1 MTRFGGAWVLW
12 PAKRWIAGVV
22 LAGAAIVA
30 LAPIR
35 HAHAQPA
42 CPPQAR
48 PPTADEI
55 AAYRSRPVDRGF
67 LWRIS
72 KGGHSSYLYGT
83 IHVGRPAWAFFG
95 PTIGQALRS
104 SDTLALEIDLTD
116 PEVMREL
123 GAGAL
128 AAGGAS
134 SIATLPPDTRERLSA
149 HLAAACLP
157 PQAVSMMAA
166 QHPVMQAITLTVL
179 AARWDGLDP
188 SWAQELALG
197 GAARALGKRVI
208 SLESVALQQRALLS
222 ASEMP
227 VADQVSQMLDQLD
240 DQRARAV
247 LRRLSDD
254 WERGQLDDLANYDV
268 WCDCMND
275 PADRAA
281 MRHLLDDR
289 NPGLVEG
296 IDAEHSLG
304 RRVFAAVGALHM
316 TGRQSIPELLTR
328 RGYDVQRIAFP
339 PATTSPP

>member
-1 MTRFGGAWVLW
+1 MTRGGGAWVLW
-12 PAKRWIAGVV
+12 PAKRW
-22 LAGAAIVA
+22 LAGALLVA
-30 LAPIR
+30 ATLVMVAPIGR
-35 HAHAQPA
+35 AHAEPA

-48 PPTADEI
+48 LPTADEI
-55 AAYRSRPVDRGF
+55 ATYQRRPVDRGF

-83 IHVGRPAWAFFG
+83 IHVGRPAWAVFG
-95 PTIGQALRS
+95 PTVAQALRS
-104 SDTLALEIDLTD
+104 SDTLALEVDLTD

-128 AAGGAS
+128 AAGDAAGSVA
-134 SIATLPPDTRERLSA
+134 LPPDTRKRLSA

-208 SLESVALQQRALLS
+208 SLESVALQQRALLT
-222 ASEMP
+222 ASEIP
-227 VADQVSQMLDQLD
+227 AAEQVRQMLDQLD
-240 DQRARAV
+240 DQRARTV
-247 LRRLSDD
+247 LVRLSDD
-254 WERGQLDDLANYDV
+254 WERGQLDDLAHYDV

-275 PADRAA
+275 PADRAT

-289 NPGLVEG
+289 NPGLAEG
-296 IDAEHSLG
+296 IDAEHSRG
-304 RRVFAAVGALHM
+304 RQVFAAVGALHM
-316 TGRQSIPELLTR
+316 TGGQSIPELLTR